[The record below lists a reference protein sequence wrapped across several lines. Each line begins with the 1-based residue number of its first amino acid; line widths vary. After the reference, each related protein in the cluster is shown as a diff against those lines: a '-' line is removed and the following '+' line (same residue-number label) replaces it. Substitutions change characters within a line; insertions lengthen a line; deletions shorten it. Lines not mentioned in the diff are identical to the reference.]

1 MSDATG
7 PIEVVYSAESPLTR
21 PFALLRETA
30 QDLWLSRELA
40 WRLFR
45 RDLGA
50 QYRRS
55 YFGYAWI
62 VAPPLV
68 NTLIWVFLSSQQ
80 ILQVGDTGAP
90 YPLFVLTGILLWE
103 TFVSA
108 LQAPLTAV
116 SGAIPLITK
125 LNFPREALLLAALG
139 QALVNAGVRLALLA
153 CAFLW
158 FGVAPQAGWL
168 LAPVVVLGLIVLGF
182 AIGQTL
188 LPASL
193 LYHDISR
200 ALSASTAIWFFLT
213 PIVYPPPAAWPARL
227 VNWVNPVSPLL
238 CAARELC
245 LGQPLTQPQAVLA
258 TLLASGL
265 LFGLS
270 WLLFRITLPEVV
282 ARIS

>member
-1 MSDATG
+1 MSEAPT
-7 PIEVVYSAESPLTR
+7 EVVYSAESPLTR
-21 PFALLRETA
+21 PLALLRETA
-30 QDLWLSRELA
+30 RDVWRSRELA

-55 YFGYAWI
+55 YLGYAWI

-68 NTLIWVFLSSQQ
+68 NTLIWVFLSAQQ
-80 ILQVGDTGAP
+80 ILQVGDTGVP
-90 YPLFVLTGILLWE
+90 YALYVLTGILLWE

-108 LQAPLTAV
+108 LHAPLNGV

-125 LNFPREALLLAALG
+125 LSFPREALLLAALG
-139 QALVNAGVRLALLA
+139 QALINAGVRLLLLG
-153 CAFLW
+153 CAFVW
-158 FGVAPQAGWL
+158 FGVAPHTGWI
-168 LAPVVVLGLIVLGF
+168 LAPLVVLGLIVLGF
-182 AIGQTL
+182 AIGQTV

-200 ALSASTAIWFFLT
+200 ALTASTAIWFFLT

-238 CAARELC
+238 CAARELL
-245 LGQPLTQPQAVLA
+245 LGQPLSQPQALLA
-258 TLLASGL
+258 TLLASVL

-270 WLLFRITLPEVV
+270 WLLFRVTLPEVV